1 MKKRTAVVLIHFE
14 INNKLAMNKELDELR
29 FSKLKELIFEHPI
42 YDTGMFI
49 ISENLKTH
57 HSPRMLQLKHEVD
70 NEMPQSYWHELD
82 DNVKSIEDIKKEAAK
97 AGYEIG
103 NVIIAGQNL
112 AGCVLRSLDYSA
124 FKWANQGHNA
134 QIVLSMCGD
143 YEISGIGPLKYMNS
157 FSSLYSQVKKSGMID
172 KIDIVSDIDN
182 IKFDE

>member
-49 ISENLKTH
+49 ISENLKTN

-103 NVIIAGQNL
+103 NVIIAGQT
-112 AGCVLRSLDYSA
+112 
-124 FKWANQGHNA
+124 
-134 QIVLSMCGD
+134 
-143 YEISGIGPLKYMNS
+143 
-157 FSSLYSQVKKSGMID
+157 
-172 KIDIVSDIDN
+172 
-182 IKFDE
+182 